1 MVSLKWLN
9 LTIIKNTNTMAVIKY
24 ESSVGFTVEDLQKI
38 FADPK
43 LKSAKVYNSC
53 MYADYTQEQL
63 EKSIVKDFEPID
75 GIFVE
80 YGIIASYDLTG
91 KSEPFTIEKLLEKL
105 PDEHPDMIIERDVE
119 DGYRY
124 EDYDV
129 ILISEDYVVFC

>member
-1 MVSLKWLN
+1 MS
-9 LTIIKNTNTMAVIKY
+9 VIKY

-43 LKSAKVYNSC
+43 FESAKVYNSC

-75 GIFVE
+75 GIYVDS
-80 YGIIASYDLTG
+80 GIIATYNFEG

-105 PDEHPDMIIERDVE
+105 PEEYPDMIIERDVE

-124 EDYDV
+124 ENYEV